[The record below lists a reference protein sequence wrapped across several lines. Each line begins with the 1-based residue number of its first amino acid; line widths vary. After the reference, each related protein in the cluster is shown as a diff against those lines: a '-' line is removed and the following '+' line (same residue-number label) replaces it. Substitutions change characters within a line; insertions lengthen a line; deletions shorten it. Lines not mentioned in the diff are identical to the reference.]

1 MPEESPTEETI
12 IQGFAPEST
21 RERGVS
27 KIEEPLLEKLQ
38 TAKEAIVAVLDET
51 VRDRELYRIKELP
64 LLDMLLSAMAKIE
77 GSTIEVEREIFENRC
92 KNLDRIRKA
101 RNVETRPR
109 FLVFRENEILQNKRL
124 EVLGRQV
131 DRLQNARMINEDT
144 ASKMREVIAM
154 PEADWRI
161 K

>member
-1 MPEESPTEETI
+1 MPEES
-12 IQGFAPEST
+12 
-21 RERGVS
+21 
-27 KIEEPLLEKLQ
+27 EEPQNPLFEKLQ

-51 VRDRELYRIKELP
+51 VRDRELYRIKKLP
-64 LLDMLLSAMAKIE
+64 LLDILLSAMAKIE

-101 RNVETRPR
+101 RNAETRPR

>member
-1 MPEESPTEETI
+1 MPEES
-12 IQGFAPEST
+12 
-21 RERGVS
+21 V
-27 KIEEPLLEKLQ
+27 EKLQ
-38 TAKEAIVAVLDET
+38 TAKEAIVSVLDET

-64 LLDMLLSAMAKIE
+64 LLDILLSAMAKIE